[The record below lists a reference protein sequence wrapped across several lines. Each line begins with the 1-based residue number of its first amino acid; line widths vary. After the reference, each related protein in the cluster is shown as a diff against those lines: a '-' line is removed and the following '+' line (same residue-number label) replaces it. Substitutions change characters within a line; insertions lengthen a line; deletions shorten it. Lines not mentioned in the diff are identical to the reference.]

1 MGDFL
6 GIENGEK
13 ASDPVIAQPM
23 PQAPDYVEIAVTYAS
38 VR

>member
-1 MGDFL
+1 MYSVMGDFL

-13 ASDPVIAQPM
+13 AQPM
-23 PQAPDYVEIAVTYAS
+23 PQARDYVEIAVTYAS